1 MTRPP
6 QRLVALR
13 QSQPFDRIRRQ
24 IVCLDAPPVAV
35 VSEIEEIM
43 ARWWL
48 RAGGYPVG
56 RIFATWRAGRA

>member
-13 QSQPFDRIRRQ
+13 QSQPFDTIRRQ
-24 IVCLDAPPVAV
+24 LVFLDAPPVAV
-35 VSEIEEIM
+35 VSEVEEIM

-48 RAGGYPVG
+48 REGGYPVG
-56 RIFATWRAGRA
+56 RIFATWRVGRA